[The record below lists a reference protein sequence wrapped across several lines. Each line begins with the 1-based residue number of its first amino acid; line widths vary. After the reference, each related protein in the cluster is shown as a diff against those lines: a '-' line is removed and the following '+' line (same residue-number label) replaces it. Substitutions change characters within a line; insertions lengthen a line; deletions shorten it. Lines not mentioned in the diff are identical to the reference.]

1 MELDKI
7 YKGDCLE
14 VIKTFPDKSID
25 CVVRNDKGQFIKG
38 ISAHKSTEFKKG
50 QHWRERKAHWD
61 KEWLFE
67 KYITEK
73 MTIPQLA
80 ELCGCT
86 DSNISFWI
94 NKHQIP
100 FRSISETRKIKYWGS
115 KGSLNGMYG
124 KTGKLNKNFKGGIS
138 PLRQSFYSSLEWK
151 LIVPI
156 IFKRDNYRCR
166 RCNTTHLHKTNPL
179 HIHHIVSFQY
189 DDLRTEQN
197 NLIILCKKCHN
208 WVHSNKNL
216 NNDYILTYEQFKS
229 KFEYGGYKQ
238 MD

>member
-1 MELDKI
+1 MDINKI
-7 YKGDCLE
+7 HEGDCLE
-14 VIKTFPDKSID
+14 VIRTFPDKSID
-25 CVVRNDKGQFIKG
+25 CVRNEKGQFIKG
-38 ISAHKSTEFKKG
+38 ISNNKSTEFKKG
-50 QHWRERKAHWD
+50 QHWRKPKLHWD

-73 MTIPQLA
+73 RTIPELA
-80 ELCGCT
+80 ELCLCT

-94 NKHQIP
+94 KKHQIP

-115 KGSLNGMYG
+115 IGDKNGMFG
-124 KTGKLNKNFKGGIS
+124 NIGELNPNYKGGIS

-151 LIVPI
+151 SIVPF
-156 IFKRDNYRCR
+156 IFKRDNYECKK
-166 RCNTTHLHKTNPL
+166 CNSTHKSKDFPL

-189 DDLRTEQN
+189 EDLRLNKN
-197 NLIILCKKCHN
+197 NLILLCKKCHD

-229 KFEYGGYKQ
+229 KFEYGGHEQ
-238 MD
+238 MG